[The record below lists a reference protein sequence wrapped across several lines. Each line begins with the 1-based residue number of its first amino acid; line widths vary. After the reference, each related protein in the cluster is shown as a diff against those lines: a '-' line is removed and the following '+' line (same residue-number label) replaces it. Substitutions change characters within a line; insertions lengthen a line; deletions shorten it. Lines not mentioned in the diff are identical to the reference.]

1 MNENILKIPAVA
13 NIGTISTEKLQST
26 LTIHQPQII
35 QHLAFLPVETQKIN
49 IQLLE
54 TIGLIEEFKL
64 EQDLI
69 IREAENQSYDT
80 AVYQNKTNKNII
92 IPSATHLKGGHQNR
106 GNNQTE
112 VLGIGESED
121 IDVNCFEPSRGHGDD
136 EFTEF
141 QDTPADV
148 ALETMTNTEGF
159 QGTWKIISEYTSLA
173 NSGDALSDFND
184 KTEEDRAKYALNF
197 ETCKGQTGAIIITRD
212 LSMIEVFPTAN
223 TFNIYRQRIL
233 RGKVASLFYRLN
245 KQESETLLL
254 PSEVETKINQMLT
267 IVTAGIRNTIDNGTK
282 KHGLIIG
289 RSRQQNKAI
298 DIILTDTEP
307 KQIAYI
313 FGAW

>member
-1 MNENILKIPAVA
+1 MSENILKIPAVA
-13 NIGTISTEKLQST
+13 NIGTISTEKLQSA

-69 IREAENQSYDT
+69 IRESASQSYDT

-106 GNNQTE
+106 GNNKTE
-112 VLGIGESED
+112 VLGIDESED
-121 IDVNCFEPSRGHGDD
+121 FDVNCFEPSRGHGDD

-141 QDTPADV
+141 HDTPADV

-159 QGTWKIISEYTSLA
+159 QGTWRIISEYTNLA
-173 NSGDALSDFND
+173 NSGNALADFND

-197 ETCKGQTGAIIITRD
+197 ETCKGQTGAVIITRG
-212 LSMIEVFPTAN
+212 LSMIEVFPTTN
-223 TFNIYRQRIL
+223 TFNIYRQRVL
-233 RGKVASLFYRLN
+233 RGKAASLFYRLN
-245 KQESETLLL
+245 KQESDTLLL
-254 PSEVETKINQMLT
+254 PSEVETKINDMLK
-267 IVTAGIRNTIDNGTK
+267 IVTAGIENTIEKGTK

-289 RSRQQNKAI
+289 RSRQRNKAI

>member
-1 MNENILKIPAVA
+1 MSENILKIPATA
-13 NIGTISTEKLQST
+13 NIGVISTEKLQSA
-26 LTIHQPQII
+26 LTIYQPQII

-69 IREAENQSYDT
+69 IRESESQSYDT

-92 IPSATHLKGGHQNR
+92 IPTATHLKGGYQNR

-112 VLGIGESED
+112 VLGIGETED
-121 IDVNCFEPSRGHGDD
+121 IDVNCFEPSRGHGGD

-141 QDTPADV
+141 HDTPADV

-159 QGTWKIISEYTSLA
+159 QGTWNIIREYTDLA
-173 NSGDALSDFND
+173 RSGDALSEFND

-212 LSMIEVFPTAN
+212 LSMIEVFPTTN

-233 RGKVASLFYRLN
+233 RGKTASLFYRLD
-245 KQESETLLL
+245 KQHPDTLLL
-254 PSEVETKINQMLT
+254 PSEVETKINDMLK
-267 IVTAGIRNTIDNGTK
+267 IVTRGIENTIEKGTK